1 MNILKKSI
9 ALVGL
14 LSIFGTVQAEEVWF
28 PEVERSYLDQ
38 VQRYE
43 VSDAVQISNGLT
55 KDQIRHILG
64 NPHFS
69 EGVFN
74 VKMWNY
80 VLDLRIPY
88 TQEYRRCQLRI
99 DFDSSFLAERHVWR
113 ERECHQM
120 IIDALQQPKPQII
133 EKAVPMPV
141 VTERTVYP
149 EPKQQVNVLFNF
161 DKHDAGNIIGGI
173 GNVRILAQQILA
185 ENPPMIYVA
194 GYADRLG
201 QSDYNVRLSNRR
213 AETVVKLL
221 QEYGV
226 DGSKIKL
233 GGLGSTDKFIACEG
247 KAKTPQLV
255 DCLKQ
260 NRRVEVKW

>member
-1 MNILKKSI
+1 MKFLKTSLI
-9 ALVGL
+9 ALGL
-14 LSIFGTVQAEEVWF
+14 MGLMSTAQAEEIWF

-43 VSDAVQISNGLT
+43 VSDAVEIANGLT

-69 EGVFN
+69 EGPFN

-99 DFDSSFLAERHVWR
+99 DFDRSYIAERHIWR
-113 ERECHQM
+113 EPECHQM
-120 IIDALQQPKPQII
+120 ILDALQPPKPQIV
-133 EKAVPMPV
+133 EKV
-141 VTERTVYP
+141 VSVATLP

-173 GNVRILAQQILA
+173 GDVQILAQQILA
-185 ENPPMIYVA
+185 ENPPMVYVA

-201 QSDYNVRLSNRR
+201 QNDYNIRLSNRR
-213 AETVVKLL
+213 AETVVRLL

-226 DGSKIKL
+226 DSSRIKL
-233 GGLGSTDKFIACEG
+233 GGLGSTDKFKYCEG
-247 KAKTPQLV
+247 GKKSPELV
-255 DCLKQ
+255 ECLKQ